1 MYLSELC
8 VPKGRS
14 LGSAK
19 IQEMVYLS
27 ITDKKNADVFI
38 QIWYVYLSTQRV

>member
-14 LGSAK
+14 FGSAK
-19 IQEMVYLS
+19 IQELVYFSL
-27 ITDKKNADVFI
+27 TDI
-38 QIWYVYLSTQRV
+38 QNIDLLIKIG